1 MNYVNLNGENLLFP
15 NTEIFLK
22 VNRQKYMGEIY
33 CNQIILELPHVPEKP
48 QPYARVTVVNRHYV
62 KRSFNGLPSKYD
74 STLTKFM
81 PYRLDDSGKIIIP
94 IIYDDISSILCSEP
108 VKGKRLPDYPLS
120 MEVEIGDYT
129 KKWIL
134 NSNDTP
140 IQPIS
145 LYTLSHSFINRL
157 DEKEKVEVIITLD
170 E

>member
-22 VNRQKYMGEIY
+22 VNWQKYMGEIY

-62 KRSFNGLPSKYD
+62 
-74 STLTKFM
+74 
-81 PYRLDDSGKIIIP
+81 
-94 IIYDDISSILCSEP
+94 IIYDDINSILCSEP